1 MARMAVTAA
10 LLALVWP
17 WPVGAAWAVWAADLP
32 AGAASGGAGA
42 PVRVVGDAIP
52 QPLTAQPG
60 DPQRGRAIVA
70 DRRVGLCL
78 LCHAAPVAQ
87 TAREAQGSQDL
98 QQEHFQGNL
107 APDLAGAG
115 ARWSEGQLRLR
126 VADAKRLHPESIMPV
141 YWPLP
146 GVAAPPLYRVG
157 PAWQGRPILDAQQI
171 EDVVAWLRTLR

>member
-1 MARMAVTAA
+1 MARMAVAA
-10 LLALVWP
+10 VLLALAWP
-17 WPVGAAWAVWAADLP
+17 WQARVAGAASAADLP
-32 AGAASGGAGA
+32 AGAASAGAGA

-60 DPQRGRAIVA
+60 DPQRGRAVVA

-87 TAREAQGSQDL
+87 LAREAQGP